1 MMRHGVKYFLFAIL
15 LTFATFGGSLKVIA
29 DNCAI
34 CGKPI
39 FGQIYLVTDQVTGQK
54 VEICSNCC
62 FTLPRCYICGLP
74 IKAGDEVK
82 LPDGRY
88 LCARDAKTVV
98 LDVDEAERICA
109 GVKDD
114 LDRLFSRF
122 TAFPTNVQVTAIDH
136 IDAYSIFQSESPN
149 LLGCTQPVTDDGPKH
164 YKISLMT
171 GLPLAELKETSAHEY
186 SHTWVG
192 ENVPLERHRRIARDA
207 EEGFCEMVGY
217 LYMDSLGDEG
227 EKKRVL
233 ANNYTRGQV
242 ALFIEAEQQYG
253 FDQIL
258 DWMRYGVTS
267 KLHAGHLDEIRMVN
281 MITGQPYVAL
291 TFASSREMV
300 SVANP
305 VTTPVAFK
313 LQGNLWGTAP
323 SAIIN
328 GHSFFVNDTGPVK
341 FGGTNVTIRCLAIQQ
356 NSVRIQNVNSGVEEQ
371 LSLP

>member
-1 MMRHGVKYFLFAIL
+1 M
-15 LTFATFGGSLKVIA
+15 
-29 DNCAI
+29 
-34 CGKPI
+34 
-39 FGQIYLVTDQVTGQK
+39 
-54 VEICSNCC
+54 
-62 FTLPRCYICGLP
+62 
-74 IKAGDEVK
+74 K

-88 LCARDAKTVV
+88 LCARDAKSVV
-98 LDVDEAERICA
+98 LNTDDAERICA
-109 GVKDD
+109 DVKDD

-122 TAFPTNVQVTAIDH
+122 TSFPTNVQVTAIDH
-136 IDAYSIFQSESPN
+136 VDAYSIFQSESPN
-149 LLGCTQPVTDDGPKH
+149 LLGCTQPITDDGPKH

-171 GLPLAELKETSAHEY
+171 GLPLSELKETCAHEY

-192 ENVPLERHRRIARDA
+192 ENVPVERHRRIARDA

-217 LYMDSLGDEG
+217 LYVDSLGDEA

-242 ALFIEAEQQYG
+242 ALFLAAEQQYG

-267 KLHAGHLDEIRMVN
+267 KLEAGHLDEIRDVKITASQPDMVPLPPAAQ
-281 MITGQPYVAL
+281 IISAD
-291 TFASSREMV
+291 
-300 SVANP
+300 NP
-305 VTTPVAFK
+305 APPAPAPAVFK
-313 LQGNLWGTAP
+313 LQGVLWGNMP

-328 GHSFFVNDTGPVK
+328 GHSFFVNDTGVVK

-356 NSVRIQNVNSGVEEQ
+356 NSVRIQNIDSGVAEQ

>member
-1 MMRHGVKYFLFAIL
+1 MRYFLIL
-15 LTFATFGGSLKVIA
+15 FLLAAFSRAGTALA
-29 DNCAI
+29 DICAI

-39 FGQIYLVTDQVTGQK
+39 YGEIYLMTDRGTGQK
-54 VEICSNCC
+54 IEVCSNCC
-62 FTLPRCYICGLP
+62 FTLPRCYLCGLP

-88 LCARDAKTVV
+88 LCARDAKSVV
-98 LDVDEAERICA
+98 LNTDEVEQICA

-122 TAFPTNVQVTAIDH
+122 TAFPTNVNVTAIDH
-136 IDAYSIFQSESPN
+136 IDAYTVFQSESPN
-149 LLGCTQPVTDDGPKH
+149 LLGCTQPITDDSGKH

-171 GLPLAELKETSAHEY
+171 GLPPSELKETCAHEY

-192 ENVPLERHRRIARDA
+192 ENVPSERHARIARDA

-217 LYMDSLGDEG
+217 LYVDSLADEG

-233 ANNYTRGQV
+233 ENNYTRGQV
-242 ALFIEAEQQYG
+242 ALFLAAEQQYG

-258 DWMRYGVTS
+258 DWMRYGVAA
-267 KLHAGHLDEIRMVN
+267 KLEAGHLDEIRNVKMPSAQPGV
-281 MITGQPYVAL
+281 ISPLASGQPA
-291 TFASSREMV
+291 V
-300 SVANP
+300 SAKNLPPTAP
-305 VTTPVAFK
+305 VPAAFK
-313 LQGNLWGTAP
+313 LQGVLWGSAP

-328 GHSFFVNDTGPVK
+328 GHAFFVNDVSSVK
-341 FGGTNVTIRCLAIQQ
+341 FGGTNVTIRCLAIQPD
-356 NSVRIQNVNSGVEEQ
+356 SVRIQNVDSGAEEK